1 MTSTRLD
8 CLVAKLSSG
17 DVSAA
22 EPLYLEFEPYLRMVV
37 RRNLPSRMRAK
48 LDSAD
53 VVQSVW
59 AKLMAGLHN
68 AEWDFANAAQLRAFL
83 LKATRNRLID
93 RVRQHRQAIEH
104 EQPLAETKPANMPRS
119 REPRASE
126 VAQADDLWQRMLTL
140 CPPEHHELLR
150 LKCEGLPLADVA
162 ARTGMHVD
170 SVRRVIRQLARQMA
184 IGPRRGSAVPTPETM
199 PGEPSPIAAEA

>member
-1 MTSTRLD
+1 MTSARLD
-8 CLVAKLSSG
+8 RLVASLSSG
-17 DVSAA
+17 DMKAA

-37 RRNLPSRMRAK
+37 RRNLPRRLRAK

-59 AKLMAGLHN
+59 AKLISGLQ
-68 AEWDFANAAQLRAFL
+68 ASEWDFGNAAQLRAFL
-83 LKATRNRLID
+83 VKATRNRLID
-93 RVRQHRQAIEH
+93 RVRQHRRALEH
-104 EQPLAETKPANMPRS
+104 EQPLTETRHANMPRS

-126 VAQADDLWQRMLTL
+126 VAQADDLWQQMLVL

-150 LKCEGLPLADVA
+150 LKGQGLPLADVA

-184 IGPRRGSAVPTPETM
+184 VAPRFGRPARTVASGPCERSSAAV
-199 PGEPSPIAAEA
+199 EA

>member
-1 MTSTRLD
+1 MAATRLD

-17 DVSAA
+17 DMSAA

-37 RRNLPSRMRAK
+37 RRNLPRRLRTK

-93 RVRQHRQAIEH
+93 RVRQHRQALER
-104 EQPLAETKPANMPRS
+104 EQPLTDTVPANMPRS

-126 VAQADDLWQRMLTL
+126 VAQADDLWQQMLLL

-150 LKCEGLPLADVA
+150 LKCQGLPLADVA

-184 IGPRRGSAVPTPETM
+184 IGPRRGPTAGTCRAAPVER
-199 PGEPSPIAAEA
+199 SPVSAEA

>member
-1 MTSTRLD
+1 MTSSRLER
-8 CLVAKLSSG
+8 LVASLSAG
-17 DVSAA
+17 DISAA

-37 RRNLPSRMRAK
+37 RRNLPRRMRAK

-59 AKLMAGLHN
+59 AKLMAGLHH
-68 AEWDFANAAQLRAFL
+68 AEWQFANAAQLRAFL

-93 RVRQHRQAIEH
+93 RVRQHRQALEH
-104 EQPLAETKPANMPRS
+104 EQPLAETRQAVLPRS

-126 VAQADDLWQRMLTL
+126 MAQAGDLWRQMLAA

-150 LKCEGLPLADVA
+150 LKCQGLPLVDIAE
-162 ARTGMHVD
+162 RTGMHVD

-184 IGPRRGSAVPTPETM
+184 LAPRHVGGVQREDGLSAIVQ
-199 PGEPSPIAAEA
+199 A